1 MSRIKVKGMNLVEVG
16 VRELGGGGMLPIS
29 SVASSSFQFPMWLG
43 CIVGLRSL
51 PANKRFELAP
61 LSCVAYSI
69 VGVRKVV
76 EYMVS

>member
-1 MSRIKVKGMNLVEVG
+1 MRNVANILRFRLRMSGYA
-16 VRELGGGGMLPIS
+16 

-51 PANKRFELAP
+51 PANKRFALAP

-76 EYMVS
+76 EYIVS